1 MEYDPRYRKGWELFN
16 TREFF
21 DAHEVW
27 EELWHQTHGESREF
41 IQGLIQAATALHH
54 FQNSNL
60 KGAKLLYQS
69 LGELL
74 SPYPA
79 RYMGVDLGKFKAEM
93 EACFK
98 GLAPYAVE
106 ALPGR
111 YDPDKEK
118 FPIQVDES
126 KIPVVP
132 LPSPATERDQR
143 ST

>member
-1 MEYDPRYRKGWELFN
+1 MNYDPRYLKGIELFN
-16 TREFF
+16 AREFF

-27 EELWHQTHGESREF
+27 EELWHETHGEARNF

-69 LGELL
+69 FGELL
-74 SPYPA
+74 APYPD
-79 RYMGVDLGKFKAEM
+79 RFMGIDLKKFKGDMA
-93 EACFK
+93 ACFQ
-98 GLAPYAVE
+98 GLNPYSVE

-111 YDPDKEK
+111 YNPNKEK
-118 FPIQVDES
+118 FPVQVEES

-132 LPSPATERDQR
+132 LPSHDAP
-143 ST
+143 